1 MNADGS
7 GQVNRT
13 PKNPADSDG
22 DWVSRA
28 PSWSTT
34 GMQIYFMSSRPSTGL
49 ANDIF
54 IMNPDGGGLHRLT
67 NTIGVDGSPRGR

>member
-1 MNADGS
+1 MNTEGT
-7 GQVNRT
+7 GQVNLT
-13 PKNPADSDG
+13 PKNPGDSDS

-34 GMQIYFMSSRPSTGL
+34 GMQIFFMSSRPSTGL
-49 ANDIF
+49 DSDVF
-54 IMNPDGGGLHRLT
+54 IMNREGGGLHRLT